1 MKIINNNWQRQ
12 IVLEDNLIHT
22 IVFENKKYYR
32 ENILELIR
40 QHKGYEGNFILS
52 NNNNNKEVSF
62 DKNSYFIS
70 DLFNIDINNK
80 KIITKVYGELLKIVT
95 DDIAEYNKIT
105 SYIREYFETLVFN
118 NNLDLE
124 YNDEIEANS
133 LLKLGDFKIQFE
145 ENDYL
150 EKLIKFLKVLVELC
164 NIKVIFTV
172 GLYRVFSVEEVEKI
186 YKEVCL
192 NKINIINIESEQQNI
207 KKSDCYKE
215 IVYIFD
221 LDNCEI

>member
-1 MKIINNNWQRQ
+1 MKIINKNWQRQ
-12 IVLEDNLIHT
+12 IVLEDNLIYT

-40 QHKGYEGNFILS
+40 QHKGYEGSFILS
-52 NNNNNKEVSF
+52 NYNKEVSF

-70 DLFNIDINNK
+70 DLFNININNK
-80 KIITKVYGELLKIVT
+80 KIITKVYGELLKNVV

-124 YNDEIEANS
+124 YNDEIEANL

-145 ENDYL
+145 ESNYL

-164 NIKVIFTV
+164 NIKVIFIV
-172 GLYRVFSVEEVEKI
+172 GLYRVFSVKEVEKI

-207 KKSDCYKE
+207 KKSDYYNE
-215 IVYIFD
+215 LVYIFD
-221 LDNCEI
+221 QDNCEI

>member
-1 MKIINNNWQRQ
+1 MKIINNNWKRQ

-32 ENILELIR
+32 ESILELIR

-52 NNNNNKEVSF
+52 NNNKEVSF

-80 KIITKVYGELLKIVT
+80 KIITKVYGELLRNAL
-95 DDIAEYNKIT
+95 DNIAEYNKII

-124 YNDEIEANS
+124 YNDEIEANL

-145 ENDYL
+145 ESNYL

-164 NIKVIFTV
+164 NIKVIFIV
-172 GLYRVFSVEEVEKI
+172 GLYRVFSLEEVEKI

-192 NKINIINIESEQQNI
+192 NKINIINIESGYRNI
-207 KKSDCYKE
+207 KKSDCYNE
-215 IVYIFD
+215 LVYIFD
-221 LDNCEI
+221 KDNCEI

>member
-22 IVFENKKYYR
+22 IIFENKKYYR
-32 ENILELIR
+32 ENILELIK
-40 QHKGYEGNFILS
+40 QHKGNEGSFILT
-52 NNNNNKEVSF
+52 NNNKEVSF

-70 DLFNIDINNK
+70 DLFNIDMNNK
-80 KIITKVYGELLKIVT
+80 KIITKIYGELLKIVT

-105 SYIREYFETLVFN
+105 SNIREYFETLVFN

-124 YNDEIEANS
+124 YNDEIEANA

-145 ENDYL
+145 ESNYL

-164 NIKVIFTV
+164 NIKVIFIV
-172 GLYRVFSVEEVEKI
+172 GLYRVFSVKEVEKI

-207 KKSDCYKE
+207 KKGDCYNE

-221 LDNCEI
+221 EDNCEI

>member
-32 ENILELIR
+32 ESILELIR

-52 NNNNNKEVSF
+52 NNNKEVSF

-80 KIITKVYGELLKIVT
+80 KIITKVYGELLRNAL
-95 DDIAEYNKIT
+95 DNIAEYNKII

-133 LLKLGDFKIQFE
+133 LLKLGDFKIQIGE
-145 ENDYL
+145 SNYL

-164 NIKVIFTV
+164 NIKVIFIV
-172 GLYRVFSVEEVEKI
+172 GLYRVFSVEEVGKI

-192 NKINIINIESEQQNI
+192 NKINIINIESEYQNI
-207 KKSDCYKE
+207 KKSDYYKE
-215 IVYIFD
+215 ILYIFD
-221 LDNCEI
+221 KDNCEI

>member
-12 IVLEDNLIHT
+12 ILFKDNLIHT
-22 IVFENKKYYR
+22 IVFENKAYYR

-52 NNNNNKEVSF
+52 NNNKEVSF

-105 SYIREYFETLVFN
+105 SYIREYFETFVFN

-145 ENDYL
+145 ESDYL

-172 GLYRVFSVEEVEKI
+172 GLYRVFSVKEVEKI

-192 NKINIINIESEQQNI
+192 NKINIINIESEQQKI
-207 KKSDCYKE
+207 KKSDYYNE
-215 IVYIFD
+215 LVYIFD
-221 LDNCEI
+221 QDNCEI

>member
-1 MKIINNNWQRQ
+1 MKVINNIWQRQ

-40 QHKGYEGNFILS
+40 QHKGYEGSFILS
-52 NNNNNKEVSF
+52 DNNKEVSF

-80 KIITKVYGELLKIVT
+80 KILNKINGELLKIVT

-105 SYIREYFETLVFN
+105 SYIREYFETLVFSN
-118 NNLDLE
+118 NIDLE

-145 ENDYL
+145 ESNYL

-164 NIKVIFTV
+164 NIKVIFIV
-172 GLYRVFSVEEVEKI
+172 GLYRVFSVKEVEKI

-192 NKINIINIESEQQNI
+192 NKINIINIESEQQNT
-207 KKSDCYKE
+207 KKSDCYNE
-215 IVYIFD
+215 LVYIFD
-221 LDNCEI
+221 KDNCEI

>member
-12 IVLEDNLIHT
+12 IVLEDNLIYT

-40 QHKGYEGNFILS
+40 QHKGYEGRFILS
-52 NNNNNKEVSF
+52 NNNKELSF

-80 KIITKVYGELLKIVT
+80 KIITKIYGELLKVVT

-145 ENDYL
+145 ESDYL

-164 NIKVIFTV
+164 NIKIIFVV
-172 GLYRVFSVEEVEKI
+172 GLCRVFSVEEVEKI

-192 NKINIINIESEQQNI
+192 NKINIINIESEYQNI
-207 KKSDCYKE
+207 KKSDYYNEK
-215 IVYIFD
+215 VYIFD
-221 LDNCEI
+221 QDNCEI

>member
-22 IVFENKKYYR
+22 IIFENKKYYR

-40 QHKGYEGNFILS
+40 QHKGYEGSFILS
-52 NNNNNKEVSF
+52 DNNKEVSF

-80 KIITKVYGELLKIVT
+80 KIISKVYGELLKNVV

-105 SYIREYFETLVFN
+105 SYIREYFETLVFSN
-118 NNLDLE
+118 NIDLE

-145 ENDYL
+145 ESNYL
-150 EKLIKFLKVLVELC
+150 EKLIKFLKVIVELC
-164 NIKVIFTV
+164 NIKVIFIV
-172 GLYRVFSVEEVEKI
+172 GLYRVFSVKEVEKI

-192 NKINIINIESEQQNI
+192 NKINIINIESEQQNT
-207 KKSDCYKE
+207 KKSDCYNE
-215 IVYIFD
+215 LVYIFD
-221 LDNCEI
+221 KDNCEI

>member
-1 MKIINNNWQRQ
+1 MKIINNTWQRQ

-32 ENILELIR
+32 ESILELIR

-52 NNNNNKEVSF
+52 NNNKEVSF

-80 KIITKVYGELLKIVT
+80 KIITKVYGELLRNAL
-95 DDIAEYNKIT
+95 DNIAEYNKII

-133 LLKLGDFKIQFE
+133 LLKLGDFKIQIGE
-145 ENDYL
+145 SNYL

-164 NIKVIFTV
+164 NIKVIFIV
-172 GLYRVFSVEEVEKI
+172 GLYRVFSVEEVGKI
-186 YKEVCL
+186 YKEICL

-207 KKSDCYKE
+207 KKSDCYNEK
-215 IVYIFD
+215 VYIFD
-221 LDNCEI
+221 QDNCEI

>member
-12 IVLEDNLIHT
+12 IFLEDNLIHT
-22 IVFENKKYYR
+22 IILENKKYYR

-52 NNNNNKEVSF
+52 INNKEVSF

-80 KIITKVYGELLKIVT
+80 KIISKVYGELLKNVV
-95 DDIAEYNKIT
+95 DDIVEYNKIT

-124 YNDEIEANS
+124 YNDEIEANL

-145 ENDYL
+145 ESNYL

-164 NIKVIFTV
+164 NIKVIFII
-172 GLYRVFSVEEVEKI
+172 GLYRVFSVKEVEKI

-207 KKSDCYKE
+207 KKSDCYNE
-215 IVYIFD
+215 LVYIFD
-221 LDNCEI
+221 QDNCEI

>member
-12 IVLEDNLIHT
+12 IVLEDNLIYT

-32 ENILELIR
+32 ESILELIR

-52 NNNNNKEVSF
+52 NNNKEVSF

-80 KIITKVYGELLKIVT
+80 KIITKIYGELLKVVT

-145 ENDYL
+145 ESDYL

-164 NIKVIFTV
+164 NIKIIFVV
-172 GLYRVFSVEEVEKI
+172 GLCRVFSVEEVEKI

-192 NKINIINIESEQQNI
+192 NKINIINIESEYQNI
-207 KKSDCYKE
+207 KKSDCYNE
-215 IVYIFD
+215 LVYIFD
-221 LDNCEI
+221 QDNCEI

>member
-1 MKIINNNWQRQ
+1 MKIINKNWQRQ

-40 QHKGYEGNFILS
+40 QHKGYEGGFILS
-52 NNNNNKEVSF
+52 NYNREVSF

-80 KIITKVYGELLKIVT
+80 KIISKVYGELLKNVV

-124 YNDEIEANS
+124 YNDEIEANL

-145 ENDYL
+145 ESNYL

-164 NIKVIFTV
+164 NIKVIFIV
-172 GLYRVFSVEEVEKI
+172 GLYRVFSVKEVEKI

-192 NKINIINIESEQQNI
+192 NKINIINIESEYQNI
-207 KKSDCYKE
+207 KKSDYYKE
-215 IVYIFD
+215 ILYIFD
-221 LDNCEI
+221 QDNCEI

>member
-40 QHKGYEGNFILS
+40 QHKGYEGSFILS
-52 NNNNNKEVSF
+52 NNNKEVSF

-80 KIITKVYGELLKIVT
+80 KIITKIYGELLKVIT

-124 YNDEIEANS
+124 YNDEVEVNS

-145 ENDYL
+145 ESNYL

-164 NIKVIFTV
+164 NIKDIFIV
-172 GLYRVFSVEEVEKI
+172 GLYRVFSVEEVKKI

-192 NKINIINIESEQQNI
+192 NKINIINIESEQQGI
-207 KKSDCYKE
+207 KKSDCYNE
-215 IVYIFD
+215 LVYIFD
-221 LDNCEI
+221 KDNCEI

>member
-1 MKIINNNWQRQ
+1 MKIINKNWQRQ

-32 ENILELIR
+32 KNILELIR
-40 QHKGYEGNFILS
+40 QHKGYEGGFILS
-52 NNNNNKEVSF
+52 NYNKEVSF

-80 KIITKVYGELLKIVT
+80 KIISKVYGELLKNVV

-124 YNDEIEANS
+124 YNDEIEANL

-145 ENDYL
+145 ESNYL

-164 NIKVIFTV
+164 NIKVIFIV
-172 GLYRVFSVEEVEKI
+172 GLYRVFSVKEVEKI

-192 NKINIINIESEQQNI
+192 NKINIINIESEYQNI
-207 KKSDCYKE
+207 KKSDYYKE
-215 IVYIFD
+215 ILYIFD
-221 LDNCEI
+221 QDNCEI

>member
-40 QHKGYEGNFILS
+40 QHKGYEGSFILS
-52 NNNNNKEVSF
+52 NNNKEVSF

-80 KIITKVYGELLKIVT
+80 KIITKIYGELLKVVT
-95 DDIAEYNKIT
+95 DDITEYNKIT

-124 YNDEIEANS
+124 YNDEIEANA

-145 ENDYL
+145 ESNYL

-164 NIKVIFTV
+164 NIKIIFIV
-172 GLYRVFSVEEVEKI
+172 GLYRVFLVEEVEKI

-192 NKINIINIESEQQNI
+192 NKINIINIESEYQNI
-207 KKSDCYKE
+207 KKSDCYNE

-221 LDNCEI
+221 QDNCEI

>member
-1 MKIINNNWQRQ
+1 MKVINNSWQRQ

-40 QHKGYEGNFILS
+40 QHKGYEGSFILS
-52 NNNNNKEVSF
+52 NNNREVTF

-95 DDIAEYNKIT
+95 DDIAEYNEIT

-124 YNDEIEANS
+124 YTDKIEENS

-145 ENDYL
+145 ESNYL

-172 GLYRVFSVEEVEKI
+172 GLYRVFSVKEVEKI

-192 NKINIINIESEQQNI
+192 NKIHIVNIESEQQIN
-207 KKSDCYKE
+207 KKSTCYNE

-221 LDNCEI
+221 QDNCEI

>member
-32 ENILELIR
+32 ESILELIR

-52 NNNNNKEVSF
+52 NNNKEVSF

-80 KIITKVYGELLKIVT
+80 KIITKVYGELLRNAL
-95 DDIAEYNKIT
+95 DNIAEYNKII

-133 LLKLGDFKIQFE
+133 LLKLGDFKIQIGE
-145 ENDYL
+145 SNYL

-164 NIKVIFTV
+164 NIKVIFIV
-172 GLYRVFSVEEVEKI
+172 GLYRVFSVEEVGKI

-192 NKINIINIESEQQNI
+192 NKINIINIESEYQNI
-207 KKSDCYKE
+207 KKSDCYNE
-215 IVYIFD
+215 LVYIFD
-221 LDNCEI
+221 QDNCEI

>member
-22 IVFENKKYYR
+22 IIFENKKYYR

-40 QHKGYEGNFILS
+40 QHKGYEGSFILS
-52 NNNNNKEVSF
+52 DNNKEVSF

-80 KIITKVYGELLKIVT
+80 KIISKVYGELLKNVV

-105 SYIREYFETLVFN
+105 SYIREYFETLVFSN
-118 NNLDLE
+118 NIDLE

-145 ENDYL
+145 ESNYL

-164 NIKVIFTV
+164 NIKVIFIV

-192 NKINIINIESEQQNI
+192 NKINIINIESEQQNT
-207 KKSDCYKE
+207 KKSDCYNE
-215 IVYIFD
+215 LVYIFD
-221 LDNCEI
+221 KDNCEI

>member
-22 IVFENKKYYR
+22 IVFENKEYYR
-32 ENILELIR
+32 ENILGLIR
-40 QHKGYEGNFILS
+40 QHKGYEGKFILS
-52 NNNNNKEVSF
+52 NNNKEVSF

-105 SYIREYFETLVFN
+105 SYIREYFGTLVFN

-124 YNDEIEANS
+124 YIDEIEVNS
-133 LLKLGDFKIQFE
+133 LLKLGEFKIQFE
-145 ENDYL
+145 ESDYL

-172 GLYRVFSVEEVEKI
+172 GLYRVFSFEEVEKI

-207 KKSDCYKE
+207 KESDYYKE
-215 IVYIFD
+215 KVYIFD
-221 LDNCEI
+221 QDNCEI

>member
-40 QHKGYEGNFILS
+40 QHKGYEGSFILS
-52 NNNNNKEVSF
+52 NNNKEVSF

-124 YNDEIEANS
+124 YNDEIEANL

-145 ENDYL
+145 ESDYL

-172 GLYRVFSVEEVEKI
+172 GLYRAFSVEEVEKI

-192 NKINIINIESEQQNI
+192 NKINIINIESEYQNI
-207 KKSDCYKE
+207 RESDCYNE
-215 IVYIFD
+215 IVYVFD
-221 LDNCEI
+221 QDNCEI

>member
-40 QHKGYEGNFILS
+40 QHKGYEGSFILS
-52 NNNNNKEVSF
+52 NNNKEVSF

-80 KIITKVYGELLKIVT
+80 KIITKIYGELLKVIT

-124 YNDEIEANS
+124 YNDEVEVNS

-145 ENDYL
+145 ESNYL

-164 NIKVIFTV
+164 NIKVIFIV
-172 GLYRVFSVEEVEKI
+172 GLYRVFSVEEVKKI

-192 NKINIINIESEQQNI
+192 NKINIINIESEQQGI
-207 KKSDCYKE
+207 KKSDCYNE
-215 IVYIFD
+215 LVYIFD
-221 LDNCEI
+221 KDNCEI

>member
-12 IVLEDNLIHT
+12 IVLEDYLIHT

-40 QHKGYEGNFILS
+40 QYKGYEGKFILS
-52 NNNNNKEVSF
+52 NNNKEVSF

-80 KIITKVYGELLKIVT
+80 KIITKIYGELLKIVT

-105 SYIREYFETLVFN
+105 SYIREYFENLVFN

-145 ENDYL
+145 ESNYL

-164 NIKVIFTV
+164 NIKVIFIV

-192 NKINIINIESEQQNI
+192 NKINIINIESEYQNI
-207 KKSDCYKE
+207 KKSDCYNEK
-215 IVYIFD
+215 VYIFD
-221 LDNCEI
+221 QDNCEV

>member
-32 ENILELIR
+32 ESILELIR

-52 NNNNNKEVSF
+52 NNNKEVSF

-80 KIITKVYGELLKIVT
+80 KIISKVYGELLKNVV
-95 DDIAEYNKIT
+95 DDIVEYNKIT

-133 LLKLGDFKIQFE
+133 LLKLGDFKIQIGE
-145 ENDYL
+145 SNYL

-164 NIKVIFTV
+164 NIKVIFII
-172 GLYRVFSVEEVEKI
+172 GLYRVFSVKEVEKI

-207 KKSDCYKE
+207 KKSDCYNE
-215 IVYIFD
+215 LVYIFD
-221 LDNCEI
+221 KDNCEI

>member
-1 MKIINNNWQRQ
+1 MKIINNTWQRQ

-32 ENILELIR
+32 ESILELIR

-52 NNNNNKEVSF
+52 NNNKEVSF

-80 KIITKVYGELLKIVT
+80 KIITKVYGELLRNAL
-95 DDIAEYNKIT
+95 DNIAEYNKII

-133 LLKLGDFKIQFE
+133 LLKLGDFKIQIVE
-145 ENDYL
+145 SNYL

-164 NIKVIFTV
+164 NIKVIFIV
-172 GLYRVFSVEEVEKI
+172 GLYRVFSVEEVGKI

-192 NKINIINIESEQQNI
+192 NKINIINIESEYQNI
-207 KKSDCYKE
+207 KKSDYYKE
-215 IVYIFD
+215 ILYIFD
-221 LDNCEI
+221 QDNCEI

>member
-1 MKIINNNWQRQ
+1 MKIINNNWKRQ
-12 IVLEDNLIHT
+12 IVLEDNLIYT

-40 QHKGYEGNFILS
+40 QHKGYEGRFILS
-52 NNNNNKEVSF
+52 NNNKELSF

-80 KIITKVYGELLKIVT
+80 KIITKIYGELLKVVT

-145 ENDYL
+145 ESDYL

-164 NIKVIFTV
+164 NIKIIFVV
-172 GLYRVFSVEEVEKI
+172 GLCRVFSVEEVEKI

-192 NKINIINIESEQQNI
+192 NKINIINIESEYQNI
-207 KKSDCYKE
+207 KKSDCYNE
-215 IVYIFD
+215 LVYIFD
-221 LDNCEI
+221 QDNCEI

>member
-12 IVLEDNLIHT
+12 LVLEDNLIHT
-22 IVFENKKYYR
+22 IVFEKKKYYR

-40 QHKGYEGNFILS
+40 QHKGYEGSFILS
-52 NNNNNKEVSF
+52 NNNKEVSF

-80 KIITKVYGELLKIVT
+80 KIISKVYGELLKNVVEDIV
-95 DDIAEYNKIT
+95 EYNKIT
-105 SYIREYFETLVFN
+105 SHIREYFEILVFN

-145 ENDYL
+145 ESNYL

-164 NIKVIFTV
+164 NIKVVFIV
-172 GLYRVFSVEEVEKI
+172 GLYRVFSVKEVEKI

-192 NKINIINIESEQQNI
+192 NKINIINIESEYQNI
-207 KKSDCYKE
+207 KKSDCYNEK
-215 IVYIFD
+215 VYIFD
-221 LDNCEI
+221 QDNCEI

>member
-22 IVFENKKYYR
+22 IIFENKKYYR
-32 ENILELIR
+32 ENILELIK
-40 QHKGYEGNFILS
+40 QHKGNEGSFILS
-52 NNNNNKEVSF
+52 NNNKEVSF

-80 KIITKVYGELLKIVT
+80 KIISKVYGELLKNVV
-95 DDIAEYNKIT
+95 DDTVEYNKII

-133 LLKLGDFKIQFE
+133 LLKLGDFKIQIGE
-145 ENDYL
+145 SNYL
-150 EKLIKFLKVLVELC
+150 EKIIKFLKVLVELC
-164 NIKVIFTV
+164 NIKVIFIV
-172 GLYRVFSVEEVEKI
+172 GLYRVFSVEEVGKI

-192 NKINIINIESEQQNI
+192 NKINIINIESEYQNI
-207 KKSDCYKE
+207 KKSDYYKE
-215 IVYIFD
+215 ILYIFD
-221 LDNCEI
+221 QDNCEI

>member
-40 QHKGYEGNFILS
+40 QHKGYEGSFILS
-52 NNNNNKEVSF
+52 NKNKEVSF

-80 KIITKVYGELLKIVT
+80 KILTKVHGELLKIVT

-118 NNLDLE
+118 YNLDLE

-145 ENDYL
+145 ESDYL
-150 EKLIKFLKVLVELC
+150 EKLIKFFKVLVELC

-192 NKINIINIESEQQNI
+192 NKINIINIESEYQNI
-207 KKSDCYKE
+207 KKSDCYNE

-221 LDNCEI
+221 QDNCEI

>member
-12 IVLEDNLIHT
+12 IVLEDNLIYT

-40 QHKGYEGNFILS
+40 QHKGYEGRFILS
-52 NNNNNKEVSF
+52 NNNKELSF

-80 KIITKVYGELLKIVT
+80 KIITKIYGELLKVVT

-145 ENDYL
+145 ESDYL

-164 NIKVIFTV
+164 NIKIIFVV
-172 GLYRVFSVEEVEKI
+172 GLCRVFSVEEVEKI

-192 NKINIINIESEQQNI
+192 NKINIINIESEQQKI
-207 KKSDCYKE
+207 KKSDYYNE
-215 IVYIFD
+215 LVYIFD
-221 LDNCEI
+221 QDNCEI

>member
-40 QHKGYEGNFILS
+40 QHKGYEGRFILS
-52 NNNNNKEVSF
+52 NNNKELSF
-62 DKNSYFIS
+62 DKSSYFIS

-80 KIITKVYGELLKIVT
+80 KIITKIYGELLKVVT

-145 ENDYL
+145 ESDYL

-164 NIKVIFTV
+164 NIKIIFVV
-172 GLYRVFSVEEVEKI
+172 GLCRVFSVEEVEKI

-192 NKINIINIESEQQNI
+192 NKINIINIESEYQNI
-207 KKSDCYKE
+207 KKSDCYNE
-215 IVYIFD
+215 LVYIFD
-221 LDNCEI
+221 QDNCEI

>member
-22 IVFENKKYYR
+22 IIFENKKYYR
-32 ENILELIR
+32 ESILELIR

-52 NNNNNKEVSF
+52 NNNKEVSF

-80 KIITKVYGELLKIVT
+80 KIITKVYGELLRNAL
-95 DDIAEYNKIT
+95 DNIAEYNKII

-133 LLKLGDFKIQFE
+133 LLKLGDFKIQIGE
-145 ENDYL
+145 SNYL

-164 NIKVIFTV
+164 NIKVIFIV
-172 GLYRVFSVEEVEKI
+172 GLYRVFSVEEVGKI

-192 NKINIINIESEQQNI
+192 NKINIINIESEYQNI
-207 KKSDCYKE
+207 KKSDYYKE
-215 IVYIFD
+215 ILYIFD
-221 LDNCEI
+221 KDNCEI

>member
-1 MKIINNNWQRQ
+1 MKIINNDWQRQ

-40 QHKGYEGNFILS
+40 QHKGYEGNFILT
-52 NNNNNKEVSF
+52 NNNKEVSF

-80 KIITKVYGELLKIVT
+80 KIITKVHGELLKIVT
-95 DDIAEYNKIT
+95 DDIVEYNKIT

-133 LLKLGDFKIQFE
+133 LLKLGDFEIQFE
-145 ENDYL
+145 ESDCL

-164 NIKVIFTV
+164 NIKVIFIV

-192 NKINIINIESEQQNI
+192 NKINIINIESEYQNI
-207 KKSDCYKE
+207 KKSDCYNE
-215 IVYIFD
+215 IVYIFEQ
-221 LDNCEI
+221 DNCEI

>member
-22 IVFENKKYYR
+22 IIFENKKYYR
-32 ENILELIR
+32 KNILELIR
-40 QHKGYEGNFILS
+40 QHKGYEGSFILS
-52 NNNNNKEVSF
+52 NNNKEVSF

-80 KIITKVYGELLKIVT
+80 KIISKIYGELLKNVV
-95 DDIAEYNKIT
+95 DDIVEYNKIT

-118 NNLDLE
+118 NNIDLE

-145 ENDYL
+145 ESNYL

-164 NIKVIFTV
+164 NIKVIFIV
-172 GLYRVFSVEEVEKI
+172 GLYRVFSIKEVEKI

-192 NKINIINIESEQQNI
+192 NKINIINIESEQQNT
-207 KKSDCYKE
+207 KKGDCYNE

-221 LDNCEI
+221 QDNCEI

>member
-1 MKIINNNWQRQ
+1 MKIINDNWQRQ

-52 NNNNNKEVSF
+52 NNNKEVSF

-95 DDIAEYNKIT
+95 DDIVEYNKIT
-105 SYIREYFETLVFN
+105 SHIREYFETLVFN

-145 ENDYL
+145 ESNYL

-164 NIKVIFTV
+164 NIKVIFIV
-172 GLYRVFSVEEVEKI
+172 GLYRVFSVKEVEKI

-192 NKINIINIESEQQNI
+192 NKINIINIESEQQNT
-207 KKSDCYKE
+207 KKSDCYNE
-215 IVYIFD
+215 LVYIFD
-221 LDNCEI
+221 KDNCEI

>member
-32 ENILELIR
+32 ESILELIR

-52 NNNNNKEVSF
+52 NNNKEVSF

-80 KIITKVYGELLKIVT
+80 KIITKVYGELLRNAL
-95 DDIAEYNKIT
+95 DNIAEYNKII

-133 LLKLGDFKIQFE
+133 LLKLGDFKIQIGE
-145 ENDYL
+145 SNYL

-164 NIKVIFTV
+164 NIKVIFIV
-172 GLYRVFSVEEVEKI
+172 GLYRVFSVEEVGKI

-192 NKINIINIESEQQNI
+192 NKINIINIESEYQSI
-207 KKSDCYKE
+207 KKSDYYKE
-215 IVYIFD
+215 ILYIFD
-221 LDNCEI
+221 QDNCEI

>member
-22 IVFENKKYYR
+22 IVFENKKYFR

-40 QHKGYEGNFILS
+40 QHKGYEGSFILS
-52 NNNNNKEVSF
+52 NNNKEVSF

-95 DDIAEYNKIT
+95 DNIAEYNKIT
-105 SYIREYFETLVFN
+105 SHIREYFETLVFN
-118 NNLDLE
+118 NNSDLE

-145 ENDYL
+145 ESNYL
-150 EKLIKFLKVLVELC
+150 EKLIKFLKVLVGLC
-164 NIKVIFTV
+164 NIKVIFIV

-192 NKINIINIESEQQNI
+192 NKINIINIESEYQNI
-207 KKSDCYKE
+207 KKSDCYNE
-215 IVYIFD
+215 IVYVFD
-221 LDNCEI
+221 QDNCEI

>member
-1 MKIINNNWQRQ
+1 MKIINNDWQRQ

-40 QHKGYEGNFILS
+40 QHKGYEGNFVLS
-52 NNNNNKEVSF
+52 NNNKEVSF

-80 KIITKVYGELLKIVT
+80 KIITKVYGELLRNAL
-95 DDIAEYNKIT
+95 DNIAEYNKII

-124 YNDEIEANS
+124 YNNEIEANS
-133 LLKLGDFKIQFE
+133 LLKLGDFKIQIVE
-145 ENDYL
+145 SNYL

-164 NIKVIFTV
+164 NIKVIFIV
-172 GLYRVFSVEEVEKI
+172 GLYRVFSVEEVGKI

-192 NKINIINIESEQQNI
+192 NKINIINIESEYQNI
-207 KKSDCYKE
+207 KKSDYYKE
-215 IVYIFD
+215 ILYIFD
-221 LDNCEI
+221 QDNCEI